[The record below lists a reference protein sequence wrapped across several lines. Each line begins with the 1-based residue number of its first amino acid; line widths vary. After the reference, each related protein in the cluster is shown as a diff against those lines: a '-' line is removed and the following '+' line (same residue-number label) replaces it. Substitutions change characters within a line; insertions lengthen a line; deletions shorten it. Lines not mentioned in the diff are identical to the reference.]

1 MRSKMNFLT
10 LCAITLF
17 AGSVAAQGPPETGF
31 FVNFD
36 GAAGV
41 PMQARTNIAMKIDSM
56 DADPIKGAPFCA
68 TVNTEHT
75 QSLSDGNR
83 IHTTNSSQMC
93 RDSEGRIR
101 REAGLNLMGA
111 APQGSTPKL
120 ITIVDPVAGVR
131 YLLDAD
137 SKTAQKST
145 LPHIDMVTG
154 HDGPGAPGK
163 GEHIMIVQ
171 HSGGAGPDME
181 YKDVFVRKTMDGSD
195 EPAPATE
202 NLGDQTMD
210 GIHVTGTRVTTT
222 IPAGKMGNEKP
233 IKVTSE
239 RWFSPELKVTMMTK
253 HDDPWAGELKTE
265 FKNVNTSEPDSSLFT
280 VPADY
285 KIIDDKDGPI
295 RIQLRAPGPPP
306 Q

>member
-1 MRSKMNFLT
+1 MRWKMNFLT

-17 AGSVAAQGPPETGF
+17 AGSVAAQGPPEAGF
-31 FVNFD
+31 LMNF
-36 GAAGV
+36 GPPG
-41 PMQARTNIAMKIDSM
+41 PHMQAGTHLEMKIDSM
-56 DADPIKGAPFCA
+56 DAAPVKGAPFCA

-83 IHTTNSSQMC
+83 IHTTESSQMC
-93 RDSEGRIR
+93 RDSEGRTR

-120 ITIVDPVAGVR
+120 ITIIDPVVGVR
-131 YLLDAD
+131 YLLDVD
-137 SKTAQKST
+137 SKTAQKT
-145 LPHIDMVTG
+145 NLPHIDFAKTPNA
-154 HDGPGAPGK
+154 PGAPGK
-163 GEHIMIVQ
+163 GENIMIVQ
-171 HSGGAGPDME
+171 RNGGSDME
-181 YKDVFVRKTMDGSD
+181 YKDVFFRKTTDGSD
-195 EPAPATE
+195 EPAPTTE
-202 NLGDQTMD
+202 NLGDQTIE

-239 RWFSPELKVTMMTK
+239 RWYSPELKVTVMTK
-253 HDDPWAGELKTE
+253 HEDPWAGELKTE

-285 KIIDDKDGPI
+285 KVIDDKDGPI

-306 Q
+306 AQ

>member
-1 MRSKMNFLT
+1 MRWMMNFLT
-10 LCAITLF
+10 LCGITLF
-17 AGSVAAQGPPETGF
+17 AGSLAAQGPPETSF

-41 PMQARTNIAMKIDSM
+41 PMQAGAKLAMKIDSM
-56 DADPIKGAPFCA
+56 VAAPVKGAPFCA

-83 IHTTNSSQMC
+83 IHTTDSSQMC

-120 ITIVDPVAGVR
+120 ITIIDPVAGIR
-131 YLLDAD
+131 YLLDVE
-137 SKTAQKST
+137 SKTAQKMT
-145 LPHIDMVTG
+145 LPHIEKDTT

-171 HSGGAGPDME
+171 RDGGAGPDMA
-181 YKDVFVRKTMDGSD
+181 YKDMFFKKTTDDSN
-195 EPAPATE
+195 EPAPTTE
-202 NLGDQTMD
+202 NLGDQTIE

-239 RWFSPELKVTMMTK
+239 RWYSPELKVTVMTK
-253 HDDPWAGELKTE
+253 HEDPWAGELKTE
-265 FKNVNTSEPDSSLFT
+265 FQNVNSSEPDPSLFT

-285 KIIDDKDGPI
+285 KIIDDKEGPI
-295 RIQLRAPGPPP
+295 KIQLRAPGPPP

>member
-1 MRSKMNFLT
+1 MHLKVGFLI
-10 LCAITLF
+10 LCGITLF
-17 AGSVAAQGPPETGF
+17 AGSLAAQGPPETGF
-31 FVNFD
+31 FMNFGPPGPSMQ
-36 GAAGV
+36 GAH
-41 PMQARTNIAMKIDSM
+41 IAMKIDSM
-56 DADPIKGAPFCA
+56 DAAPVKGAPFCA

-83 IHTTNSSQMC
+83 IHTTEGSQMC

-111 APQGSTPKL
+111 APQGSTPKM

-131 YLLDAD
+131 YLLDLE
-137 SKTAQKST
+137 SKTAQKSHI
-145 LPHIDMVTG
+145 PHLDAMPS
-154 HDGPGAPGK
+154 HPGPGGPRK
-163 GEHIMIVQ
+163 GEDIMIVQ
-171 HSGGAGPDME
+171 RSAGAGPDME
-181 YKDVFVRKTMDGSD
+181 YKDVFVRKTTDGSD
-195 EPAPATE
+195 EPAPTTE
-202 NLGDQTMD
+202 NLGDQTIE

-239 RWFSPELKVTMMTK
+239 RWYSPELKVTIMTK

-265 FKNVNTSEPDSSLFT
+265 FKNVNTAEPDASLFA

-285 KIIDDKDGPI
+285 KVIEDKDGPL
-295 RIQLRAPGPPP
+295 RIHLRAPEPPSA